1 MKLSFVTSSIAGVLG
16 LALLL
21 CPRGASAGAPTDQI
35 RTTVEKI
42 QEILN
47 DSRLASAGASAE
59 RRAQLRAVIYPRF
72 DFTEMAM
79 RSLGA
84 EWRRRTPEEQ
94 KEFVEVFTKLLEKS
108 YIDKI
113 ESYHGE
119 KILYGREIQDQD
131 FAEVDTKILTDK
143 GDQFAVNYKLR
154 RVAGDWR
161 VYDVVIENISLVN
174 NYRAQFGRVLASDS
188 FTELLRRIKEK
199 L

>member
-1 MKLSFVTSSIAGVLG
+1 MKLGSVASSAVWVLG
-16 LALLL
+16 LVFLL
-21 CPRGASAGAPTDQI
+21 CPGDASAGAPTDQI

-47 DSRLASAGASAE
+47 DAGRASESMRAD
-59 RRAQLRAVIYPRF
+59 RRARLRAVIYPRF

-108 YIDKI
+108 YVDKI

-119 KILYGREIQDQD
+119 KILYGREVQEQD
-131 FAEVDTKILTDK
+131 FAEVDTKIVGNK
-143 GDQFAVNYKLR
+143 GDQVAVNYRLR
-154 RVAGDWR
+154 RVDGDWK

-174 NYRAQFGRVLASDS
+174 NYRAQFSRVLASSS
-188 FTELLRRIKEK
+188 FAELLRRIKEK
-199 L
+199 I